1 MIDFKHI
8 QALAI
13 EESKNVETLLPH
25 FVRVTDVDNSADLT
39 DIHPRDR
46 TDLDLFFIPV
56 DKTLFPRTTEFIEGI
71 SEITKAIILGFGPRS
86 QLYTHVDTVELQPY
100 EYVNWKSVFIGMFV
114 PSYDADK
121 VAVKIEDD
129 VFDHKE
135 IIIFDTQIPH
145 SAWNRTDQWWVSIR
159 LSVLKTHL

>member
-13 EESKNVETLLPH
+13 EEAKNVETLLPH

-56 DKTLFPRTTEFIEGI
+56 DTTLFPKTTELIKNIPG
-71 SEITKAIILGFGPRS
+71 ITKAIILGFGPYS
-86 QLYTHVDTVELQPY
+86 QLYTHVDTVELKPY
-100 EYVNWKSVFIGMFV
+100 DYVDWKSVFIGMFV
-114 PSYDADK
+114 PSYNTTE
-121 VAVKIEDD
+121 VAVKVENDIFNHE
-129 VFDHKE
+129 E
-135 IIIFDTQIPH
+135 IIVFDTQIPH
-145 SAWNRTDQWWVSIR
+145 SAWNKTDQWWVSIR
-159 LSVLKTHL
+159 LSVLKTCL